1 MEKYSYNSAI
11 DFFEIDPTALSDGLA
26 YAEKN
31 GYTALRIRCLN
42 HNVGERYILD
52 FSDFAD
58 RLFVRKLIIGNCF
71 LIKKILNVDAL
82 YTLRNLEYLSIDQ
95 PIKLD
100 LLQFSNLK
108 TLYFTGDNKLKNIDI
123 NKIQANENQPRT
135 VFNEEKIE
143 ELAASIKENGLI
155 QPIVVRKVNGIYQII
170 AGERRYRA
178 CCSLNM
184 KQVPCIIED
193 YDDKQTQTLAI
204 IENIQRE
211 DLSPL
216 EEAKAYQALI
226 KEYGYSQTELADIV
240 GKKQSTIANKLRLLK
255 LSDDVQFSLNQKQ
268 ITERHARAM
277 LSLNE
282 EKQQEVLREVLKK
295 KLTVADTERLI
306 KKEPKPKKKKASA
319 DVKKTISRNVKIAL
333 NTLQQAIG
341 MIEKTG
347 TSLQQETEDLEDEYV
362 ITIRIHK

>member
-1 MEKYSYNSAI
+1 MFN
-11 DFFEIDPTALSDGLA
+11 
-26 YAEKN
+26 
-31 GYTALRIRCLN
+31 
-42 HNVGERYILD
+42 
-52 FSDFAD
+52 
-58 RLFVRKLIIGNCF
+58 
-71 LIKKILNVDAL
+71 
-82 YTLRNLEYLSIDQ
+82 
-95 PIKLD
+95 
-100 LLQFSNLK
+100 
-108 TLYFTGDNKLKNIDI
+108 NKLKNIDI

-226 KEYGYSQTELADIV
+226 KEYAYSQTELADIV

-268 ITERHARAM
+268 ITERHARAL
-277 LSLNE
+277 LSLPTE
-282 EKQQEVLREVLKK
+282 ELQLKI
-295 KLTVADTERLI
+295 I
-306 KKEPKPKKKKASA
+306 KKAIKNSLN
-319 DVKKTISRNVKIAL
+319 VKKTEELINLELLKIAGEEMKKRKKGKGVL
-333 NTLQQAIG
+333 PGKLYVNTIKQVLGKFNIPAEYKLQEKEEC
-341 MIEKTG
+341 IE
-347 TSLQQETEDLEDEYV
+347 
-362 ITIRIHK
+362 ITVSIPKNQ

>member
-1 MEKYSYNSAI
+1 M
-11 DFFEIDPTALSDGLA
+11 
-26 YAEKN
+26 AEKKKKLGRGLDSIFGSN
-31 GYTALRIRCLN
+31 VEQFLDEIQESGTDAQGRKEVQIPIQEIRPNPYQPRKEFDEKALEELSRSIEQHGIFTPL
-42 HNVGERYILD
+42 L
-52 FSDFAD
+52 
-58 RLFVRKLIIGNCF
+58 VRK
-71 LIKKILNVDAL
+71 
-82 YTLRNLEYLSIDQ
+82 
-95 PIKLD
+95 
-100 LLQFSNLK
+100 
-108 TLYFTGDNKLKNIDI
+108 
-123 NKIQANENQPRT
+123 
-135 VFNEEKIE
+135 
-143 ELAASIKENGLI
+143 SIKGYDL
-155 QPIVVRKVNGIYQII
+155 I
-170 AGERRYRA
+170 AGERRLRA
-178 CCSLNM
+178 ARKVKLET
-184 KQVPCIIED
+184 VP
-193 YDDKQTQTLAI
+193 AI
-204 IENIQRE
+204 IVDFDEQEMMEIALLENIQRE

-347 TSLQQETEDLEDEYV
+347 TALQQETEDLEDEYV

>member
-1 MEKYSYNSAI
+1 MFN
-11 DFFEIDPTALSDGLA
+11 
-26 YAEKN
+26 
-31 GYTALRIRCLN
+31 
-42 HNVGERYILD
+42 
-52 FSDFAD
+52 
-58 RLFVRKLIIGNCF
+58 
-71 LIKKILNVDAL
+71 
-82 YTLRNLEYLSIDQ
+82 
-95 PIKLD
+95 
-100 LLQFSNLK
+100 
-108 TLYFTGDNKLKNIDI
+108 NKLKNIDI

-184 KQVPCIIED
+184 KQVPCVIED

-255 LSDDVQFSLNQKQ
+255 LSLEDRKKIAEAGLTERHARADVQFSLNQKQ

>member
-1 MEKYSYNSAI
+1 MAKKGLGKGIDVLIPQAKEKTKS
-11 DFFEIDPTALSDGLA
+11 
-26 YAEKN
+26 EKEN
-31 GYTALRIRCLN
+31 
-42 HNVGERYILD
+42 
-52 FSDFAD
+52 
-58 RLFVRKLIIGNCF
+58 
-71 LIKKILNVDAL
+71 IKTKEVIKEVVKEVIKEVD
-82 YTLRNLEYLSIDQ
+82 T
-95 PIKLD
+95 
-100 LLQFSNLK
+100 
-108 TLYFTGDNKLKNIDI
+108 IDI
-123 NKIQANENQPRT
+123 NKIEPNKNQPRKS
-135 VFNEEKIE
+135 FDEDSIH
-143 ELAASIKENGLI
+143 ELAESIKLRGII
-155 QPIVVRKVNGIYQII
+155 QPLVVQKGEKGLYTII
-170 AGERRYRA
+170 AGERRWRA
-178 CCSLNM
+178 AKIAGLKDIPVVVKNYSNQEIMEIAL
-184 KQVPCIIED
+184 
-193 YDDKQTQTLAI
+193 

-226 KEYGYSQTELADIV
+226 KEYAYSQTELADIV

>member
-1 MEKYSYNSAI
+1 MFN
-11 DFFEIDPTALSDGLA
+11 
-26 YAEKN
+26 
-31 GYTALRIRCLN
+31 
-42 HNVGERYILD
+42 
-52 FSDFAD
+52 
-58 RLFVRKLIIGNCF
+58 
-71 LIKKILNVDAL
+71 
-82 YTLRNLEYLSIDQ
+82 
-95 PIKLD
+95 
-100 LLQFSNLK
+100 
-108 TLYFTGDNKLKNIDI
+108 NKLKNIDI

-155 QPIVVRKVNGIYQII
+155 QPIVVRKVNGIYHII

-193 YDDKQTQTLAI
+193 YDD
-204 IENIQRE
+204 
-211 DLSPL
+211 
-216 EEAKAYQALI
+216 
-226 KEYGYSQTELADIV
+226 SQTELADIV